1 MSRKVAIVNKETYDL
16 LGDTNRKIIYNYDY
30 EIMKNNVKKTIILIE
45 NTYSTQILNE
55 LKSLYA

>member
-1 MSRKVAIVNKETYDL
+1 MPRKFHQSKKAVEPDRQENLFD
-16 LGDTNRKIIYNYDY
+16 YDY